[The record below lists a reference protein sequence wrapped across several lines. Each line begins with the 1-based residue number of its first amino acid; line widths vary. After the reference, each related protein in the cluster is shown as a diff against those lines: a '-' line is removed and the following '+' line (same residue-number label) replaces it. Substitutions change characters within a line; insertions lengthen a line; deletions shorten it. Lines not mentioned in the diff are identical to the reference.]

1 MLKGHTSDF
10 VMKQFSFDLVGAN
23 SIYDFLVFT
32 NVIFD
37 FLVLTIS
44 LMLPGVLL

>member
-10 VMKQFSFDLVGAN
+10 VMKQFSFDLVG
-23 SIYDFLVFT
+23 IYDFLVFT